1 MNRTNVGH
9 ADSTHWYQKYIYVN
23 CTFLYIHLID
33 LVKKYIP
40 VANQDNFILKVVTN
54 FLVNSIL
61 LLTIH
66 VDLLG

>member
-1 MNRTNVGH
+1 MLAMQTAHIDTKNTYNF
-9 ADSTHWYQKYIYVN
+9 VN

-40 VANQDNFILKVVTN
+40 VANQDNLILKVVTN